1 MAVKT
6 LLAHHLRSRLR
17 TACLPEKALVL
28 FQASIGTRKYIGGKL
43 WFHIKQFRYRMPE
56 IQSIYTEF
64 LMRPHNIS
72 KRLFSPEQ
80 IRTRIHSL
88 IDEIAEQNDPE
99 NLVMLGIL
107 RGSFIFLADLVR
119 GFEQHRIHPRIDFIT
134 LSSYGSGT
142 ESSGT
147 VEISHDTDEDLTGA
161 DVVVVD
167 DILDSG
173 RTLAFAKD
181 LFLRRGARSV
191 RTCVLLDKQTDR
203 AAKIDADYTGFPVE
217 DVFVVG
223 YGLDYDNRY
232 RELPYIAEVTFTDS

>member
-1 MAVKT
+1 
-6 LLAHHLRSRLR
+6 
-17 TACLPEKALVL
+17 
-28 FQASIGTRKYIGGKL
+28 
-43 WFHIKQFRYRMPE
+43 
-56 IQSIYTEF
+56 
-64 LMRPHNIS
+64 MRPHTIS
-72 KRLFSPEQ
+72 RQLFTREQ
-80 IRTRIHSL
+80 IQERIHSL
-88 IDEIAEQNDPE
+88 IDEIADNSDTG

-134 LSSYGSGT
+134 LSSYGAET

-147 VEISHDTDEDLTGA
+147 VTVTHDTDVDLTGA

-173 RTLAFAKD
+173 RTLAFARE

-191 RTCVLLDKQTDR
+191 RTCVMLDKQTER
-203 AAKIDADYTGFPVE
+203 AVEMEADYTGFPVE

-223 YGLDYDNRY
+223 YGLDYDNHY
-232 RELPYIAEVTFTDS
+232 RELPYIAEVVFKNEGTD